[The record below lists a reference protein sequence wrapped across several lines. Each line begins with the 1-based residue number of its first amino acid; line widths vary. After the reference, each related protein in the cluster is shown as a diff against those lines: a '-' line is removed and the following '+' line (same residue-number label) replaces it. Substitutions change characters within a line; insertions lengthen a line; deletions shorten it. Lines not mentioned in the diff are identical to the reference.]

1 MTVKAMPI
9 ANREEVKA
17 LYPIH
22 IGRKNEGVLVLLE
35 GVSRD
40 VAYRGRKGEFSNNL
54 ALRFEGCERVVWYC
68 RMTILLT
75 AMEEI

>member
-22 IGRKNEGVLVLLE
+22 IGRKNEGVLVMLE

-40 VAYRGRKGEFSNNL
+40 VAYRGCKGEFRYNIVPVIRL
-54 ALRFEGCERVVWYC
+54 C
-68 RMTILLT
+68 RC
-75 AMEEI
+75 